1 MPFNIKHAQATEM
14 PGKGKMGA
22 IVKLYKVNQT

>member
-1 MPFNIKHAQATEM
+1 MPFNIKNAQATEM
-14 PGKGKMGA
+14 SGTGEMGA

>member
-14 PGKGKMGA
+14 PGKGKWA
-22 IVKLYKVNQT
+22 LW